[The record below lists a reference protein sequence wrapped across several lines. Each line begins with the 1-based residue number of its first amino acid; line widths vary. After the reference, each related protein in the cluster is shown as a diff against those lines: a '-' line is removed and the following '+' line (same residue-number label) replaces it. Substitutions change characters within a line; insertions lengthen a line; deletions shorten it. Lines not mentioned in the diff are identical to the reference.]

1 MQDDHYNFN
10 TIEVKHDGNITI
22 IPPELIHEE
31 EFSVMAYDIYRFLA
45 WLFPRQYGVK
55 QLE

>member
-10 TIEVKHDGNITI
+10 IIEVEHDGNITI

>member
-10 TIEVKHDGNITI
+10 TIEVKHDRNITI
-22 IPPELIHEE
+22 IPPELIDEE

-55 QLE
+55 QLG